1 MLGGHYWEIVIS
13 GHNTHELT
21 AAVVVNTRPVE
32 GQVSQHSC
40 MMQEGVHKPSS
51 PTEEMMRGD
60 GHSERSLFSL
70 VIWPM
75 LNGFFSNGS
84 CYSHGYMTAPSGL
97 RGYKNQKPKK
107 GRTQS

>member
-51 PTEEMMRGD
+51 LAEEMMRGD
-60 GHSERSLFSL
+60 GHYERSLFSL
-70 VIWPM
+70 VIWSM
-75 LNGFFSNGS
+75 LNEFFSNVS

-97 RGYKNQKPKK
+97 SGLQKPKSK
-107 GRTQS
+107 